1 MLVPDYVEGTF
12 QMSTP
17 SRADAVRN
25 RQLALDAATA
35 LLAEPDAALT
45 VEAIA
50 KKAGLGAGTVVRAF
64 GGKEALLDAAV
75 AGLLRPVVAR
85 ARELAAD
92 DRPDR
97 ALRTFLGE
105 LMTFQAAHHA
115 AGDNLR
121 GLAAPE
127 TTALR
132 GELVATVETMLTGAQ
147 QAGRVRADIPLGT
160 LTAVIGEAAY
170 AVARSGAAD
179 HINAFLTVLLD
190 GLKPST

>member
-1 MLVPDYVEGTF
+1 
-12 QMSTP
+12 MSTP

-35 LLAEPDAALT
+35 LLAEPDTALT
-45 VEAIA
+45 VEVIA
-50 KKAGLGAGTVVRAF
+50 RKAGLGAGTVVRAF
-64 GGKEALLDAAV
+64 GGKDALLDAAV

-85 ARELAAD
+85 GRELAASNE
-92 DRPDR
+92 PVR

-105 LMTFQAAHHA
+105 LMAFQAAHHA

-132 GELVATVETMLTGAQ
+132 AELVTAVEIMID
-147 QAGRVRADIPLGT
+147 AGRRAGQVRGDLPIDV
-160 LTAVIGEAAY
+160 LTTIIGESAY
-170 AVARSGAAD
+170 AVARSGSGPERID
-179 HINAFLTVLLD
+179 VFLTVLLD
-190 GLKPST
+190 GLRPST